1 MGASV
6 GSFGATLL
14 AVFFMSRAYAA
25 SWPPDG
31 QAIAEHGI
39 PPNIPAC
46 TSCHRSS
53 FTGDAAK
60 RTPSLRGKPAADLMD
75 DLSAEAENRK
85 DHSEMADISRHL
97 DMAQRAAVTAYI
109 ASLSPKTLTP

>member
-1 MGASV
+1 
-6 GSFGATLL
+6 
-14 AVFFMSRAYAA
+14 
-25 SWPPDG
+25 
-31 QAIAEHGI
+31 
-39 PPNIPAC
+39 
-46 TSCHRSS
+46 
-53 FTGDAAK
+53 
-60 RTPSLRGKPAADLMD
+60 MD